1 MRIKLQYIIIAILV
15 ITNIYFILNGKRES
29 HTYDNSEYLREMNY
43 LEKRIKFDEKQLK
56 LAKIEYE
63 RYSSNKEKIE
73 RKFRKYDLVIMDDIT
88 NENTSNNDNMDK
100 YYEIAVELNT
110 ERMLHWRKYREIANE
125 EQVKKLDSI
134 WDRMKDRI
142 KSSN

>member
-1 MRIKLQYIIIAILV
+1 MKIKLQYIIIAILV
-15 ITNIYFILNGKRES
+15 VTNIYFILDGKTKS
-29 HTYDNSEYLREMNY
+29 YGSDNSEFKREMNY
-43 LEKRIKFDEKQLK
+43 LEKRIKFDENQLK

-63 RYSSNKEKIE
+63 RYSSKKEKIE

-88 NENTSNNDNMDK
+88 NENTSNNDNMNK